1 MQMILDSNCDCE
13 PQKQKPT
20 GQVCSYAYRFAR
32 EDDVS
37 RRKTVMLLYTLQMI
51 VNKMPPSNQT
61 VMNEHCNTLLYFSLC
76 RCDHLMSEL

>member
-1 MQMILDSNCDCE
+1 MQMILDSNCE

-37 RRKTVMLLYTLQMI
+37 KQPNCNEWTL
-51 VNKMPPSNQT
+51 
-61 VMNEHCNTLLYFSLC
+61 
-76 RCDHLMSEL
+76 